1 MPSMKQLNVV
11 VSLPGENR
19 YLREQAVVAEA
30 TAQRL
35 GVKVRIINAESDPV
49 TQSQQLLEIIQSPR
63 DLVPD
68 AIIVEPVTDTGMPRV
83 AEAAVAA
90 GVGWVISNARVDY
103 IEQLRKKSRAPVF
116 SVSQDHGDIGR
127 MQAKQFAV
135 LLPEGGTVLYLR
147 GPASNSLACQ
157 RADGLESA
165 TPRNIHIKTLKIQWT
180 EESAYQSVSSWL
192 RLSTVHAADF
202 HLISSQNTDFISAA
216 KRAFQDH
223 GQPGERSKWLSL
235 PYTAAGVFSQT
246 KPLVEQ
252 GNLAAAVVTALT
264 VNQCLEMLHRAI
276 ESGSQP
282 PEQTVVS
289 ASSYPSLDELA
300 KKQAGK
306 MAAIVSG
313 K

>member
-1 MPSMKQLNVV
+1 MKQLNVV

-19 YLREQAVVAEA
+19 YLREQAVVAESA
-30 TAQRL
+30 AQRL
-35 GVKVRIINAESDPV
+35 GMRLRIINAESDPV

-68 AIIVEPVTDTGMPRV
+68 AIIVEPVTDTGLPRV
-83 AEAAVAA
+83 AEAAVTA

-103 IEQLRKKSRAPVF
+103 IEQLRKKSKAPVF

-127 MQAKQFAV
+127 MQARQFAV
-135 LLPEGGTVLYLR
+135 LLPEGGTTLYLR

-180 EESAYQSVSSWL
+180 EESAYQTVSSWL
-192 RLSTVHAADF
+192 RLSTVRAADF
-202 HLISSQNTDFISAA
+202 HLISSQNTDFISAS

-223 GQPGERSKWLSL
+223 GQASDRSKWLSL
-235 PYTAAGVFSQT
+235 PYTGAGVFTQT
-246 KPLVEQ
+246 KPLVEK
-252 GNLAAAVVTALT
+252 GDLAAAVVTALT
-264 VNQCLEMLHRAI
+264 VDQCLEMLHRAI
-276 ESGSQP
+276 ESGLQP

-289 ASSYPSLDELA
+289 ASSYPSLEELA
-300 KKQAGK
+300 KRQTTR
-306 MAAIVSG
+306 MAASN